1 MIELLI
7 ILGEWSALVIV
18 LIFLSAGLLKLIKGV
33 LYLLSAEL

>member
-1 MIELLI
+1 
-7 ILGEWSALVIV
+7 LVIV